1 MPWSLICGSAEIEP
15 IDMMSKRQNCSA
27 RIGFLARNQ
36 AAVRDILFCFCMVMD
51 AAPPPNWLLFLYL
64 TSTKTMVLLSSM
76 IRSIS
81 PSRLEKFL
89 CRSLRPCPVK
99 KDSAV
104 FSQCAPVCRVLPGS
118 PLFADV
124 LLLVDL
130 DTIGTRPLECCGPA
144 GRELCPGWLA
154 EETTISLQSQ

>member
-1 MPWSLICGSAEIEP
+1 MPWSFNSGSLEIEP
-15 IDMMSKRQNCSA
+15 MDMMSKRQNCSA
-27 RIGFLARNQ
+27 SFGFFARNQ
-36 AAVRDILFCFCMVMD
+36 AAVREILFCFCMVMD
-51 AAPPPNWLLFLYL
+51 AAPPPNRLLFLYL

-89 CRSLRPCPVK
+89 CSSLRPCPVK

-104 FSQCAPVCRVLPGS
+104 FSQCAPVCRVLLSS
-118 PLFADV
+118 PLF
-124 LLLVDL
+124 L
-130 DTIGTRPLECCGPA
+130 DTIGMRPLECCGPS

-154 EETTISLQSQ
+154 VETAISLQSQ

>member
-1 MPWSLICGSAEIEP
+1 
-15 IDMMSKRQNCSA
+15 MMSKRQNCSA
-27 RIGFLARNQ
+27 RSGFFARNQ
-36 AAVRDILFCFCMVMD
+36 AAVREILFCFCIVMD

-64 TSTKTMVLLSSM
+64 TSTKTMVLLSSI

-89 CRSLRPCPVK
+89 CSSLSPSPVK

-104 FSQCAPVCRVLPGS
+104 FSQCVPACRVLPGS
-118 PLFADV
+118 PLFVAS
-124 LLLVDL
+124 LLLIDL
-130 DTIGTRPLECCGPA
+130 ETINLRPLVSSGSA

-154 EETTISLQSQ
+154 VEIAISLQSQ